1 MILQFDDE
9 HNTGIYS
16 WETLYNLGKHYDD
29 LWAQYLEE
37 LKEKGY
43 TRKEPAA

>member
-1 MILQFDDE
+1 VLHFDDE

-16 WETLYNLGKHYDD
+16 WETLYNLGKNFDEM
-29 LWAQYLEE
+29 WEAYLEE

-43 TRKEPAA
+43 TRKEPQA